1 MVVPLQI
8 LMSHPH
14 GPPMR
19 EAFRGPFHGAAV
31 GLGLRLRRRLGGEDQ
46 HTAAAGG
53 RGRDPGGGRAQ
64 WSTWQHGYG
73 MVMGISEN

>member
-46 HTAAAGG
+46 HTAAAEDATRLVEAGLNG
-53 RGRDPGGGRAQ
+53 VPGSMGME
-64 WSTWQHGYG
+64 WSWD
-73 MVMGISEN
+73 I